1 MKLAGAIHP
10 AVRGVVE
17 PLEISLLPELSA
29 QVCVSPND
37 RLWRS
42 VWRLTTIGRT
52 GGCDEARIHDNV
64 SRGPIQN
71 LRLGEMTRNLA
82 VLGLAERRD
91 PTTRTLDPDVW
102 LRRCAALWALGRT
115 VDAFDIAL
123 IGFAVGVWFA
133 SGWLSLLGLMAL
145 AVVWW
150 RRRRALGERAV
161 SPLYRPI
168 GVLVALAILAVL
180 PSADLEVSL
189 TRLLGLGLGVVLYL
203 RMFDLLDNEK
213 RLWILVSGLAMV
225 GVLVALVGLVGTDW
239 RLDGAPALRA
249 VKEHLPRLIT
259 FLPRS
264 EAGGLNP
271 NKLAAALAML
281 LPLPTA
287 VMLFTPGRFLR
298 LGWGT
303 GAALIG
309 IALVLTESASGLL
322 AGAGALTALAG
333 MRSRMAQRVL
343 PLLGIVV
350 LGVVWWIGPG
360 SIAEAWLGLSLAPE
374 EPPSLDAR
382 FKVWSVALSLISSGP
397 LLGIGIGSFPEAV
410 AEHAGW
416 LVANGQP
423 EIPHAHNLYMQVA
436 LDIGLPG

>member
-91 PTTRTLDPDVW
+91 PTTRTLDPD
-102 LRRCAALWALGRT
+102 
-115 VDAFDIAL
+115 
-123 IGFAVGVWFA
+123 VWFA